1 MRLSSTFVGI
11 AGGGRPTA
19 VMNVVLLKDAKI
31 TVKPR
36 GDIEKPSK
44 VKKPTVKLKIA
55 AGTD

>member
-1 MRLSSTFVGI
+1 MRLSSAFVGI
-11 AGGGRPTA
+11 ALGGRPTA
-19 VMNVVLLKDAKI
+19 VMNAVLLKDAKI

-36 GDIEKPSK
+36 GDTEKPSK